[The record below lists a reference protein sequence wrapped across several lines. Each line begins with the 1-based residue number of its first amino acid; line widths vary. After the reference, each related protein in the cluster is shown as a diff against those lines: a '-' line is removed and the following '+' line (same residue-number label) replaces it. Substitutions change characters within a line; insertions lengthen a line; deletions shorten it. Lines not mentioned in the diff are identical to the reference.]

1 MVRLRNRRNT
11 SEAST
16 SSRPTI
22 STPRLPGRRRSARRS
37 RGRSKYGRLWMF
49 GADVHPDGSAAFL
62 VGEAAVSRIFREE
75 YGRSVASLIRAF
87 VDLGAAEQVA
97 RSVVVAEAAM
107 AQRIVRAK
115 RKIKAARIPYR
126 SPEVHELP
134 GRLRPVLAVIYLL
147 YDAGPLLPA

>member
-22 STPRLPGRRRSARRS
+22 STLRLPGRQRSARRS

-49 GADVHPDGSAAFL
+49 GADGQPNASAAFP
-62 VGEAAVSRIFREE
+62 VGDTVVSRIFREE

-87 VDLGAAEQVA
+87 GDIDAAEDAVQEAFAVA
-97 RSVVVAEAAM
+97 LRQWLGDGLPPNPGGWLPTTARNLAIHR
-107 AQRIVRAK
+107 QRREE
-115 RKIKAARIPYR
+115 RGR
-126 SPEVHELP
+126 E
-134 GRLRPVLAVIYLL
+134 RLRAGAG
-147 YDAGPLLPA
+147 AGP